1 MGEKINIA
9 GDPAVATGM
18 ASLLSMLDPKSAAE
32 GAALQAR
39 TRNFDAEARYHAARA
54 AGLEDQNKVL
64 SDDALIAAGITDPV
78 ERAAYRATRTNSA
91 ADWFLGRNRN
101 IGAGLIKN
109 PNATDDEIRKAA
121 LLFGLEKAGSKDFA
135 GTGERANTLLSQEYA
150 SLLARVIDKAKID
163 AAAKERAAQI
173 AAGATTESAKIR
185 AAAGVDGKSDPN
197 TRPFVTNDP
206 GGDISRLFG
215 VTDDKGTW
223 TPPSE
228 EDVVQPILR
237 TAQALIASK
246 QATREN
252 AIERAIE
259 VLGFEPKKDVTT
271 ESSFGSEKK
280 ITHPRPK
287 KAAAIDLS
295 GWDEKSVVEIPLDQ
309 MSVLTDPNGP
319 VAKAE
324 VGTVFKLG
332 NIAYRRVKGGLRR
345 IRENEVK

>member
-1 MGEKINIA
+1 MTKINTG
-9 GDPAVATGM
+9 GDPNVQAGLAN
-18 ASLLSMLDPKSAAE
+18 LLAFVDPKNAAE

-39 TRNFDAEARYHAARA
+39 TRNFDAETRYNTARA
-54 AGLEDQNKVL
+54 LGVEDQNSVL
-64 SDDALIAAGITDPV
+64 SDSALIAAGITDPV

-163 AAAKERAAQI
+163 ADAKKDVAKI
-173 AAGATTESAKIR
+173 AAGATTDAANIR
-185 AAAGVDGKSDPN
+185 AAAGVGGKVDPN
-197 TRPFVTNDP
+197 TLPFVTRDP
-206 GGDISRLFG
+206 GADLSRLFG
-215 VTDDKGTW
+215 VTDKDGNW
-223 TPPSE
+223 IPPSE

-259 VLGFEPKKDVTT
+259 VLGFEPRKDVTS
-271 ESSFGSEKK
+271 ESSFGSETKT
-280 ITHPRPK
+280 THPRPK

-295 GWDEKSVVEIPLDQ
+295 GWDEKSVIEVPMDQ
-309 MSVLTDPNGP
+309 MGMLNDPNGP

-324 VGTVFKLG
+324 IGTVFKLG
-332 NIAYRRVKGGLRR
+332 NIAYRRVKGGLKR